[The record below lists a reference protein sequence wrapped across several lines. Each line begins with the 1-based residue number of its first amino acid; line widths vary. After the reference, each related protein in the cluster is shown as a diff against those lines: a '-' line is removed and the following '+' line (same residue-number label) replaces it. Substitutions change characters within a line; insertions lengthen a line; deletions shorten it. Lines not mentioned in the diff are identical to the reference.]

1 MLRDERPSRSRR
13 ARLAAGD
20 CNLARWRLALTCF
33 GLARLHGSTPRK
45 RGTTQRWERRG
56 NAPRRALRMPA
67 TRSRAAS
74 GEMHTRTRAR
84 TLSLARGRVQ
94 QDEHCAVDWHP
105 LALKHIAHARASAH
119 IPTWAD
125 RAVPVRCEGAPQLT
139 SSGANRPR
147 ASARSD
153 YWRCSSCSRS
163 LTHWGSRSRPGLA
176 RAGTFGGST
185 GRPRPGLRGPGAFS
199 RRRDLTGNKIRW
211 PKLVEDLHEH
221 GDGSDTM

>member
-1 MLRDERPSRSRR
+1 MAQRHASAGRRSGGSERGMLQGKLCGCLRRDHGLQVVRCTR
-13 ARLAAGD
+13 AHVLAH
-20 CNLARWRLALTCF
+20 CLL
-33 GLARLHGSTPRK
+33 
-45 RGTTQRWERRG
+45 
-56 NAPRRALRMPA
+56 
-67 TRSRAAS
+67 RAAACS
-74 GEMHTRTRAR
+74 RTNTAPWTGTHPHSCTCTRLRAH
-84 TLSLARGRVQ
+84 SHQ
-94 QDEHCAVDWHP
+94 
-105 LALKHIAHARASAH
+105 
-119 IPTWAD
+119 WAD

-163 LTHWGSRSRPGLA
+163 LTPWGSRSRPGLA

>member
-1 MLRDERPSRSRR
+1 MKSTRGS
-13 ARLAAGD
+13 
-20 CNLARWRLALTCF
+20 LTL
-33 GLARLHGSTPRK
+33 GHVSIHAHTNEQSTPK
-45 RGTTQRWERRG
+45 YSQAHACT
-56 NAPRRALRMPA
+56 RACVV
-67 TRSRAAS
+67 TRAHVLAHCLLRAAACS
-74 GEMHTRTRAR
+74 RTNTAPWTGTHPHSCTCTRLRAH
-84 TLSLARGRVQ
+84 SHQ
-94 QDEHCAVDWHP
+94 
-105 LALKHIAHARASAH
+105 
-119 IPTWAD
+119 WAD

-163 LTHWGSRSRPGLA
+163 LTPWGSRSRPGSA

-185 GRPRPGLRGPGAFS
+185 DRPRLRGPGAFS
-199 RRRDLTGNKIRW
+199 RRRDLTGNNIRW

>member
-1 MLRDERPSRSRR
+1 MAQRHASAGRRSGGSERGMLQ
-13 ARLAAGD
+13 G
-20 CNLARWRLALTCF
+20 
-33 GLARLHGSTPRK
+33 
-45 RGTTQRWERRG
+45 
-56 NAPRRALRMPA
+56 RRALRMPA

-74 GEMHTRTRAR
+74 SEMHTRTRAR

-105 LALKHIAHARASAH
+105 LALMHIAHARASAH

-163 LTHWGSRSRPGLA
+163 LTPWGSRSRPGSA

-185 GRPRPGLRGPGAFS
+185 DRPGLRGPGAFS